1 VARKYFGTDGVRGVA
16 NRTLT
21 PEFAFELGQA
31 AGRQLL
37 ASDQPH
43 KALIARDP
51 RRSGP
56 MLGASLA
63 SGLCSVGIDVTALG
77 VAPTGAVSYLTRNG
91 GYGLGAVISAS
102 HNPAPDNGIKLI
114 GSDGRKLS
122 DDDELAIEGMLKTR
136 LENAPEGA
144 NVGYLESGVG
154 GVEELSHYVEFL
166 KAIVPE
172 TLDGLKVGMDA
183 GNGAAFRVAPIA
195 LEALGAT
202 LVLAGH
208 EPDGMNINKGVGAT
222 SPGTVQQ
229 LTVQAGADVGIAFD
243 GDADRAVLSDGKGRL
258 INGDRI
264 MAIWANHWKGSR
276 RMKEPTVVGTVMS
289 NGGFEQYLGTLG
301 LKLERTPVG
310 DKHVA
315 ARMRETGAAIGGE
328 QSGHLIFSERG
339 VTGDGLVTA
348 LELLRVLRLSGK
360 TAEELFDAYENWP
373 QVLVNVTVER
383 KEGWQENPAVQSAI
397 ADSEKELGR
406 HGRVLVRASG
416 TQPMIRV
423 MVEASQAD
431 ARDRCADRIVDTLLS
446 ELGGE
451 VSSKVD
457 LTHALGD

>member
-1 VARKYFGTDGVRGVA
+1 
-16 NRTLT
+16 
-21 PEFAFELGQA
+21 
-31 AGRQLL
+31 
-37 ASDQPH
+37 
-43 KALIARDP
+43 
-51 RRSGP
+51 
-56 MLGASLA
+56 
-63 SGLCSVGIDVTALG
+63 
-77 VAPTGAVSYLTRNG
+77 
-91 GYGLGAVISAS
+91 
-102 HNPAPDNGIKLI
+102 
-114 GSDGRKLS
+114 
-122 DDDELAIEGMLKTR
+122 
-136 LENAPEGA
+136 
-144 NVGYLESGVG
+144 
-154 GVEELSHYVEFL
+154 
-166 KAIVPE
+166 
-172 TLDGLKVGMDA
+172 
-183 GNGAAFRVAPIA
+183 
-195 LEALGAT
+195 
-202 LVLAGH
+202 
-208 EPDGMNINKGVGAT
+208 
-222 SPGTVQQ
+222 
-229 LTVQAGADVGIAFD
+229 
-243 GDADRAVLSDGKGRL
+243 
-258 INGDRI
+258 
-264 MAIWANHWKGSR
+264 
-276 RMKEPTVVGTVMS
+276 MKEPTVVGTVMS